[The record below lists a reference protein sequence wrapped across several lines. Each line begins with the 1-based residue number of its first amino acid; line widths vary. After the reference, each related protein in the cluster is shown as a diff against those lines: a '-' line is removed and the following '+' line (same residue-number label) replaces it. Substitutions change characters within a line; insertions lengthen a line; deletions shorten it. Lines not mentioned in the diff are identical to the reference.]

1 MEPLSLAVIPYLR
14 DRIASAAEEGIPI
27 RCLILCNPHN
37 PIPRCYPVE
46 TIEGYISLA
55 QEVRLLP
62 CRWLIRQFGLHL
74 IVDQIFAHST
84 FATSDNPHPTPF
96 TSILSMP
103 IWNSSSPL
111 LSQVHVLGGPTKD
124 LGCSGIKA
132 GILVTENA
140 DVRRSVSTALQATPI
155 SGVTDAALS
164 HILADQAQLEDLL
177 KENQRLLGEAMDLCA
192 AWCKFHGFP

>member
-1 MEPLSLAVIPYLR
+1 MSHLVQSSQPYPSMLPCR
-14 DRIASAAEEGIPI
+14 DNRGVHLLGPGGAS
-27 RCLILCNPHN
+27 
-37 PIPRCYPVE
+37 
-46 TIEGYISLA
+46 SS
-55 QEVRLLP
+55 

-84 FATSDNPHPTPF
+84 FASSDNPHPTPF

-132 GILVTENA
+132 GILITENA

-164 HILADQAQLEDLL
+164 HILADQVQLEDLL